1 MDAFLRVI
9 IALVLVVGAM
19 WVLAKVAKR
28 PLRKRAA
35 NTLDVLARAQLSR
48 NASVVVV
55 RVDGTALVV
64 GVTDGGVS
72 LLHQL
77 DAQAF
82 AVTEPTSR
90 TAVDLESITSPAAP
104 TATPATVPA
113 TVPPALPAATPK
125 SALAGSAL
133 SPGTWRQAIEAL
145 RERTARGA

>member
-1 MDAFLRVI
+1 MDAVLRVI

-35 NTLDVLARAQLSR
+35 NSLDVLARAQLSR

-55 RVDGTALVV
+55 KVDGTALVV

-77 DAQAF
+77 DAAAF
-82 AVTEPTSR
+82 AVAEPTSR
-90 TAVDLESITSPAAP
+90 TAVDLESIGKAA
-104 TATPATVPA
+104 ATPAES
-113 TVPPALPAATPK
+113 PALAP
-125 SALAGSAL
+125 ALAPAQRRAALTGSAL
-133 SPGTWRQAIEAL
+133 SPGTWRQAVEAL
-145 RERTARGA
+145 RERTARN

>member
-35 NTLDVLARAQLSR
+35 NSLDVLARAQLSR
-48 NASVVVV
+48 NASVAVVK
-55 RVDGTALVV
+55 VDGTALVV

-77 DAQAF
+77 DAAAF
-82 AVTEPTSR
+82 AVAEPTSR
-90 TAVDLESITSPAAP
+90 TAVDLEAI
-104 TATPATVPA
+104 ATK
-113 TVPPALPAATPK
+113 PAATATTAAATTEARK
-125 SALAGSAL
+125 TALSGSAL
-133 SPGTWRQAIEAL
+133 SPGTWRQAVEAL

>member
-35 NTLDVLARAQLSR
+35 NSLDVLARAQLSR
-48 NASVVVV
+48 NASVAVVK
-55 RVDGTALVV
+55 VDGTALVV
-64 GVTDGGVS
+64 GVTDGGIS

-77 DAQAF
+77 DAAAF
-82 AVTEPTSR
+82 AVAEPTSR
-90 TAVDLESITSPAAP
+90 TAVDLEAITTKPAAAATPTTTP
-104 TATPATVPA
+104 TATAT
-113 TVPPALPAATPK
+113 TTENRKTAL
-125 SALAGSAL
+125 SGSAL
-133 SPGTWRQAIEAL
+133 SPGTWRQAVEAL

>member
-1 MDAFLRVI
+1 MDAILRVV

-35 NTLDVLARAQLSR
+35 NSLDVLARAQLSR

-55 RVDGTALVV
+55 KVDGTALVV

-77 DAQAF
+77 DAAAF
-82 AVTEPTSR
+82 AVAEPTIR
-90 TAVDLESITSPAAP
+90 TAVDLESIGKGTAEPAPAA
-104 TATPATVPA
+104 V
-113 TVPPALPAATPK
+113 AAPQRRT
-125 SALAGSAL
+125 ALAGSAL
-133 SPGTWRQAIEAL
+133 SPGTWRQAVEAL
-145 RERTARGA
+145 RERTARN

>member
-1 MDAFLRVI
+1 MDAALRVI
-9 IALVLVVGAM
+9 IALVVVVGSM
-19 WVLAKVAKR
+19 WLLAKVAKR

-55 RVDGTALVV
+55 KVNGTALVV

-77 DAQAF
+77 DAGAF
-82 AVTEPTSR
+82 AVAEEPSR
-90 TAVDLESITSPAAP
+90 TAVDLESIGRPGAAP
-104 TATPATVPA
+104 ASERR
-113 TVPPALPAATPK
+113 
-125 SALAGSAL
+125 SALTGSAL
-133 SPGTWRQAIEAL
+133 SPGTWRQAIETL

>member
-1 MDAFLRVI
+1 MDALVRVF

-19 WVLAKVAKR
+19 WLLAKVAKR

-48 NASVVVV
+48 NASVAVV

-82 AVTEPTSR
+82 AVAEPTSR
-90 TAVDLESITSPAAP
+90 MAVDLESITSKSPAEAV
-104 TATPATVPA
+104 A
-113 TVPPALPAATPK
+113 PAATPK

-133 SPGTWRQAIEAL
+133 SPATWRQAVEAL

>member
-35 NTLDVLARAQLSR
+35 NSLDVLARAQLSR
-48 NASVVVV
+48 NASVAVVK
-55 RVDGTALVV
+55 VDGTALVV

-77 DAQAF
+77 DAAAF
-82 AVTEPTSR
+82 AVAEPTSR
-90 TAVDLESITSPAAP
+90 TAVDLDAITTKPAATATP
-104 TATPATVPA
+104 TATPT
-113 TVPPALPAATPK
+113 TTENRKTAL
-125 SALAGSAL
+125 SGSAL
-133 SPGTWRQAIEAL
+133 SPGTWRQAVEAL

>member
-1 MDAFLRVI
+1 METVLRVI
-9 IALVLVVGAM
+9 IALVVVVAAM

-55 RVDGTALVV
+55 KVDGTALVV
-64 GVTDGGVS
+64 GVTDSGVS

-77 DAQAF
+77 DAAAF
-82 AVTEPTSR
+82 AVAEPTNR
-90 TAVDLESITSPAAP
+90 IAVDLETIGTGKPAEAQESRR
-104 TATPATVPA
+104 
-113 TVPPALPAATPK
+113 
-125 SALAGSAL
+125 SALTGSAL
-133 SPGTWRQAIEAL
+133 SPSTWRQAVETL

>member
-1 MDAFLRVI
+1 MDAVLRVI

-35 NTLDVLARAQLSR
+35 NSLDVLARAQLSR

-55 RVDGTALVV
+55 KVDGTALVV

-77 DAQAF
+77 DAAAF
-82 AVTEPTSR
+82 AVAEPTSR
-90 TAVDLESITSPAAP
+90 TAVDLESIGKA
-104 TATPATVPA
+104 TATPVPA
-113 TVPPALPAATPK
+113 ESPALAPAQRRT
-125 SALAGSAL
+125 ALTGSAL
-133 SPGTWRQAIEAL
+133 SPGTWRQAVEAL
-145 RERTARGA
+145 RERTARN

>member
-9 IALVLVVGAM
+9 IALVLVIGAM

-35 NTLDVLARAQLSR
+35 NSLDVLARAQLSR
-48 NASVVVV
+48 NASVAVVK
-55 RVDGTALVV
+55 VDGTALVV

-77 DAQAF
+77 DAEAF
-82 AVTEPTSR
+82 AVAEPTSR
-90 TAVDLESITSPAAP
+90 TAVDLEAI
-104 TATPATVPA
+104 
-113 TVPPALPAATPK
+113 TPK
-125 SALAGSAL
+125 PVTSATTQATTQATTPQNRKTALSGSAL
-133 SPGTWRQAIEAL
+133 SPGTWRQAVEAL